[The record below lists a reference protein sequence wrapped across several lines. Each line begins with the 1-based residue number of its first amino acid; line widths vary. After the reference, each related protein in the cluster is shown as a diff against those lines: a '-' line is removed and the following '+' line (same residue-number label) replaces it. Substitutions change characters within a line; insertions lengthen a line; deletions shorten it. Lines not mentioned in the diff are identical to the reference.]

1 MSHRQR
7 FQMYLHREL
16 VLVLVLVLVLEVL
29 QKCQRFHRQRF
40 QMFRNGGLLYHS

>member
-1 MSHRQR
+1 MSHRQK
-7 FQMYLHREL
+7 FQKFPHREL

-40 QMFRNGGLLYHS
+40 QMYLRQ